1 MTRFFCSAQISTS
14 VLQTQVP
21 VMQTLNVPTARDLT
35 AAVVTQDSLETASLA
50 RVSGNKLLN

>member
-35 AAVVTQDSLETASLA
+35 AAVVTQDSLGTASLA
-50 RVSGNKLLN
+50 RV